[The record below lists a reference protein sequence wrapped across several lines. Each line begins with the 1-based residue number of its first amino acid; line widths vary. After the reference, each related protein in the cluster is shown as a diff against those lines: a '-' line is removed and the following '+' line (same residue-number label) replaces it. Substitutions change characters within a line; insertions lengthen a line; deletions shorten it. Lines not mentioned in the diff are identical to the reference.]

1 MKRLIGLMTM
11 LAVLFVA
18 PARAADTAPD
28 ELVRTTS
35 QDVISIIK
43 QDKDLRGGNQKKLL
57 ELVDAK
63 VLPHFDFV
71 RMTRLAVGKN
81 WRAASPEQQQ
91 ALVKEF
97 RNLLVRTYSSALTNY
112 KDQQIEVRPV
122 KLGASDTEITV
133 RTNVMQPGA
142 QPVDIDYSME
152 KTPQGWKVFD
162 VTVAGVSLVTNYR
175 STFDRTIADG
185 GVDGLIKSLSDK
197 NRQLEQASEKKHAS

>member
-1 MKRLIGLMTM
+1 MKRMIGLMAM
-11 LAVLFVA
+11 LAVLSAA
-18 PARAADTAPD
+18 PARATETAPD

-91 ALVKEF
+91 ALVREF

-122 KLGASDTEITV
+122 KLGSNDTEITV
-133 RTNVMQPGA
+133 RTNVIQSGA
-142 QPVDIDYSME
+142 QPVDINYTME

-162 VTVAGVSLVTNYR
+162 VTIAGVSLVTNYR
-175 STFDRTIADG
+175 STFDREIADG
-185 GVDGLIKSLSDK
+185 GVDGLIKSLTEK
-197 NRQLEQASEKKHAS
+197 NRQLEQAAEKKHAS